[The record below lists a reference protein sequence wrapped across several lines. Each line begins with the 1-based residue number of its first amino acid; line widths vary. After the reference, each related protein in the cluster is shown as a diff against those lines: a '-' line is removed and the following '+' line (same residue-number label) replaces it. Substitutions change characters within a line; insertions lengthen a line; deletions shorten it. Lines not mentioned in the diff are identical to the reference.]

1 MDTLVRA
8 GTNGTHTVSDLVPGV
23 TANDMDLIQKL
34 ANGDASQEILEA
46 LAVSSLMAV

>member
-1 MDTLVRA
+1 
-8 GTNGTHTVSDLVPGV
+8 VSDLVPGV